1 MKNPPSRLRADLGLV
16 LIALI
21 WGSTFVLVKRALDD
35 ISTVLF
41 LALRFSLA
49 AVALWFT
56 FRGRGSHYPRSR
68 KTEWQGGL
76 VVGMC
81 LFAGYLFQTAGLKYT
96 TPAKAGFI
104 TGFYIPLVP
113 LVGAVI
119 YRRAPVVSEL
129 IGVVLATVGMA
140 LMTVGKSVLDIAR
153 GDLLV
158 LGCAFAYAFHILA
171 LGHFSKR
178 LSYESLSLNQVAT
191 CAMLSLGV
199 LLVDRDAAPRLEL
212 AGDNRAR
219 GDQPA
224 RDGLIVFDTK
234 LGSAVHHAHPHRPD
248 LLPRAGVCLDNF
260 LSVRGRTIVGAS
272 RHWCRP
278 DTGRHPDSGIETHPV
293 WPSSILVGSYNRIKT
308 PPVRSRQKK
317 GCIPCLATCAA
328 SGCFLLR
335 FSFLRFRSV

>member
-76 VVGMC
+76 VVGAL
-81 LFAGYLFQTAGLKYT
+81 LFAGYLFQTTGLKYT

-113 LVGAVI
+113 LVGAVV
-119 YRRAPVVSEL
+119 YRRAPVISEL

-140 LMTVGKSVLDIAR
+140 LMTVGASVFDIAR

-191 CAMLSLGV
+191 CAMLSL
-199 LLVDRDAAPRLEL
+199 ASFWWIETPRLVWSWPVITAL
-212 AGDNRAR
+212 AVTSLLATALSFSIQSWAQQFTTPTRTALIFSLEPVFAWITSFLLEGERLSARAAT
-219 GDQPA
+219 G
-224 RDGLIVFDTK
+224 
-234 LGSAVHHAHPHRPD
+234 AV
-248 LLPRAGVCLDNF
+248 L
-260 LSVRGRTIVGAS
+260 
-272 RHWCRP
+272 
-278 DTGRHPDSGIETHPV
+278 
-293 WPSSILVGSYNRIKT
+293 ILVGILTVELK
-308 PPVRSRQKK
+308 P
-317 GCIPCLATCAA
+317 I
-328 SGCFLLR
+328 R
-335 FSFLRFRSV
+335 FGHHPSS

>member
-35 ISTVLF
+35 VSTVLF

-76 VVGMC
+76 IVGIC

-113 LVGAVI
+113 LVGALV
-119 YRRAPVVSEL
+119 YRRAPVASEL
-129 IGVVLATVGMA
+129 LGVVLATVGMA
-140 LMTVGKSVLDIAR
+140 LMTVGASVFDIGR

-191 CAMLSLGV
+191 CAMLSL
-199 LLVDRDAAPRLEL
+199 ASFWWIETPRLVWSWPVITAL
-212 AGDNRAR
+212 AVTSLLATALSFSIQSWAQQFTTPTRTALIFSLEPVFAWITSFLLEGERLSARAAA
-219 GDQPA
+219 G
-224 RDGLIVFDTK
+224 
-234 LGSAVHHAHPHRPD
+234 AV
-248 LLPRAGVCLDNF
+248 L
-260 LSVRGRTIVGAS
+260 
-272 RHWCRP
+272 
-278 DTGRHPDSGIETHPV
+278 
-293 WPSSILVGSYNRIKT
+293 ILVGILTVELK
-308 PPVRSRQKK
+308 P
-317 GCIPCLATCAA
+317 I
-328 SGCFLLR
+328 R
-335 FSFLRFRSV
+335 FGHHPSS